1 MIWLLEILNNQL
13 DAEYNQSSIN
23 SKKIFNQLMKQQS
36 THTETI
42 SQHFKIYIK
51 YEKKDIDDK
60 LLSFHKNT
68 EWEKN
73 FTILLF
79 HNRICSLI

>member
-23 SKKIFNQLMKQQS
+23 SNKFFNQLMKQQS

-51 YEKKDIDDK
+51 YEKKR
-60 LLSFHKNT
+60 H
-68 EWEKN
+68 
-73 FTILLF
+73 
-79 HNRICSLI
+79 